1 MRTHVTDSS
10 LHLIEIS
17 DLERDPP
24 PDHVLGDLEPMR
36 RVVRWAEEYL
46 CRPHPGL
53 GREGP
58 VCPFAQASMRKA
70 LFSLAVC
77 RGTDFSAEAVQ
88 AILMKYRDWFLELEP
103 QSGGDASFKTIL
115 VLFPDLAQESIP
127 RLIDATQEALKADYV
142 AKGLM
147 IGEFHSGPPQKAGL
161 WNRDFRPLA
170 SPVAMLVIRHMVP
183 TDFGFLRHDR
193 NLVSTYLERFEH
205 QIPAHI
211 REEVVRA
218 ARGFGIS
225 MPDPAD
231 MAVVHPRV
239 REVLRRHR
247 VPFVV
252 HRHRD
257 LPLPLEGPQDVARAL
272 GYPLERITRSV
283 FLRCSCHDRY
293 SVVVCPVDHELDLA
307 QIAEHLGCKEV
318 EPASDR
324 EISAILEFSP
334 GGISPI
340 AVAGMPVILDQT
352 LFGYPTVL
360 VGGGELQVEIEI
372 DPLRLRELTDAQTIA
387 LATVLRRAS

>member
-10 LHLIEIS
+10 LFLVEIP

-24 PDHVLGDLEPMR
+24 PERIMGDLEPLR
-36 RVVRWAEEYL
+36 RAVRWAEEYL
-46 CRPHPGL
+46 CRSHPGL

-70 LFSLAVC
+70 FFFLAVC
-77 RGTDFSAEAVQ
+77 RGTEHAEDSVRTT
-88 AILMKYRDWFLELEP
+88 LMKYRDWFLEIEP
-103 QSGGDASFKTIL
+103 RSGGDAAFKTIL
-115 VLFPDLAQESIP
+115 VLFPDLPQESVP
-127 RLIDATQEALKADYV
+127 LLIDATQEALKGEYV

-147 IGEFHSGPPQKAGL
+147 IGEFHAGPPQKAGL
-161 WNRDFRPLA
+161 WNRDFRPLG
-170 SPVAMLVIRHMVP
+170 SPVPMLVIRHMVP
-183 TDFGFLRHDR
+183 TDFGFLRHDK
-193 NLVSTYLERFEH
+193 NLVSTYLERFEN
-205 QIPAHI
+205 QIPAHV
-211 REEVVRA
+211 REEVVRV

-257 LPLPLEGPQDVARAL
+257 LLPRVPDGPQDVARAL

-283 FLRCSCHDRY
+283 LLRCSCHDRY
-293 SVVVCPVDHELDLA
+293 SVVVCPVNHPLDLA
-307 QIAEHLGCKEV
+307 QIAQHLGCHDV
-318 EPASDR
+318 EPGSDR
-324 EISAILEFSP
+324 EIDAILGFSP
-334 GGISPI
+334 EGISPI
-340 AVAGMPVILDQT
+340 AVAGMPVIVDQA

-360 VGGGELQVEIEI
+360 VGGGELRVEIEI
-372 DPLRLRELTDAQTIA
+372 DPARLREIADAQTISLARA
-387 LATVLRRAS
+387 LLAS

>member
-1 MRTHVTDSS
+1 
-10 LHLIEIS
+10 
-17 DLERDPP
+17 
-24 PDHVLGDLEPMR
+24 
-36 RVVRWAEEYL
+36 
-46 CRPHPGL
+46 
-53 GREGP
+53 
-58 VCPFAQASMRKA
+58 MRKA

-77 RGTDFSAEAVQ
+77 RGSDFAEESVQ
-88 AILMKYRDWFLELEP
+88 STLMKYRDWFLELEP
-103 QSGGDASFKTIL
+103 ETGGDAAFKTIL
-115 VLFPDLAQESIP
+115 VLFPDLPQDAIP

-161 WNRDFRPLA
+161 WNPEFRPLA
-170 SPVAMLVIRHMVP
+170 SPVPMLVIRHMVP

-225 MPDPAD
+225 MPNPAD

-247 VPFVV
+247 VRFVV

-257 LPLPLEGPQDVARAL
+257 LPRMPEGPQDVARAL

-283 FLRCSCHDRY
+283 LLRCSCHDRY

-307 QIAEHLGCKEV
+307 QIAQHLGCHEV

-324 EISAILEFSP
+324 EIDAILGFSP
-334 GGISPI
+334 EGISPI

-360 VGGGELQVEIEI
+360 VGGGELRVEIEI
-372 DPLRLRELTDAQTIA
+372 DPIRLGELTDAQTISLASA
-387 LATVLRRAS
+387 LTMR

>member
-1 MRTHVTDSS
+1 MRIHETDSS
-10 LHLIEIS
+10 LCLIEIP

-24 PDHVLGDLEPMR
+24 PEQVMGDLEPLR

-46 CRPHPGL
+46 CRPHPEL

-77 RGTDFSAEAVQ
+77 RGTDFAEEGVRAT
-88 AILMKYRDWFLELEP
+88 LMKYRDWFLELEP
-103 QSGGDASFKTIL
+103 QHGGDASFKTIL
-115 VLFPDLAQESIP
+115 VLFPDLAPESIP
-127 RLIDATQEALKADYV
+127 RLIDATQEALKVEYI

-170 SPVAMLVIRHMVP
+170 SPVPMLVIRHMVP

-193 NLVSTYLERFEH
+193 NMVSTYLERFEN

-211 REEVVRA
+211 REEVVRV
-218 ARGFGIS
+218 ARSFGIS
-225 MPDPAD
+225 MPNPAD

-239 REVLRRHR
+239 REILRQHR

-257 LPLPLEGPQDVARAL
+257 LPRLPEGPQDVARAL

-283 FLRCSCHDRY
+283 FLRCSCHGRY
-293 SVVVCPVDHELDLA
+293 SVVVCPVDHELDLE
-307 QIAEHLGCKEV
+307 QIAQHLGCREV
-318 EPASDR
+318 ELGSDR
-324 EISAILEFSP
+324 EIGAILEFSP

-340 AVAGMPVILDQT
+340 AVAGMPVILDQA

-360 VGGGELQVEIEI
+360 VGGGELRVEIEI
-372 DPLRLRELTDAQTIA
+372 DPLRLRELTDAQTLSLTA
-387 LATVLRRAS
+387 VLKAS